1 MTEAL
6 ADSRI
11 APDRLASAATS
22 LLVAVGVP
30 EADAAVV
37 ADSLL
42 AAERW
47 GHPSHGVLRLT
58 WYVARIRA
66 GVVDPGSPAEALVDK
81 GAVSLVDGRDGLGQV
96 LATRAAID
104 ATRRAHE
111 HGIGLV
117 GIRNSN
123 HFGTA
128 RYYTRLMA
136 ERGCIGIVAT
146 NSSASMAPWG
156 GRVKAIG
163 NDPWS
168 IAAPAGRF
176 GYLVTDMA
184 NTQVARGKIYI
195 ARQRGL
201 PIPEGWAL
209 DEDGLP
215 TTDPVRAAVGM
226 LAPMGG
232 HKGYAISMAMEMLTG
247 ILTGSAFAPDVVGPH
262 VPDRRS
268 GAGHLL
274 IAIDIATF
282 IEPSEFAA
290 RTERLIER
298 MKAVPLAP
306 GFDEILFPGELED
319 RAAERADR
327 EGINVPAK
335 TIEELTALARELG
348 VAVNL

>member
-1 MTEAL
+1 MTEPTTT
-6 ADSRI
+6 RY
-11 APDRLASAATS
+11 APDGLRAVATTI
-22 LLVAVGVP
+22 LQAVGVP
-30 EADAAVV
+30 LDDAATV
-37 ADSLL
+37 ANSLI

-47 GHPSHGVLRLT
+47 GHPSHGVMRLP
-58 WYVARIRA
+58 WYVTRIRA
-66 GVVDPGSPAEALVDK
+66 GVVDPSTRSETLVDK

-96 LATRAAID
+96 LASRAAVD
-104 ATRRAHE
+104 AADRAGQ

-128 RYYTRLMA
+128 QYYTRMIA
-136 ERGCIGIVAT
+136 ERGCVGIVTT

-168 IAAPAGRF
+168 IAAPAGRH

-184 NTQVARGKIYI
+184 NTQVARGKIYN
-195 ARQRGL
+195 ARQRGV

-215 TTDPVRAAVGM
+215 TTDPVRAALGV

-232 HKGYAISMAMEMLTG
+232 HKGYAISMGMEILSG
-247 ILTGSAFAPDVVGPH
+247 VLTGSAVAPNVIGPH
-262 VPDRRS
+262 VPDKRS
-268 GAGHLL
+268 GAGHMLL
-274 IAIDIATF
+274 AIDIATF
-282 IEPSEFAA
+282 ADPPEFAR
-290 RTERLIER
+290 RTERLIDD

-306 GFDEILFPGELED
+306 GVDEILFPGELED
-319 RAAERADR
+319 RNAARVDR
-327 EGINVPAK
+327 EGVDLAPK
-335 TIEELTALARELG
+335 TIEELTALAAELG
-348 VAVNL
+348 VEIDL